1 MDPGSK
7 LKNRVFIAL
16 LVVSNTLS
24 NLFLGLGMKAMPDFD
39 SVSIFSYAWAFLSN
53 AWILGGIA
61 LLIIWMVAQL
71 TMFSWA
77 DLSYVLPVTASAYV
91 FTAVLGKFFLGERIS
106 MARWAGIV
114 LISLGVV
121 LVSETPPWT
130 HAQPPKEEE
139 P

>member
-1 MDPGSK
+1 MDRNSQ
-7 LKNRVFIAL
+7 LKNRIFIAL
-16 LVVSNTLS
+16 LVVSNALG

-39 SVSIFSYAWAFLSN
+39 TVAFLYYTRVFLSN
-53 AWILGGIA
+53 AWIIGGIL
-61 LLIIWMVAQL
+61 LLILWTFAQL
-71 TMFSWA
+71 AMFSWA

-91 FTAVLGKFFLGERIS
+91 ITAILGRFFLFESIS
-106 MARWAGIV
+106 IARWAGIV

-130 HAQPPKEEE
+130 HPQPPKEEE